1 LFPHKCKDNLPS
13 GGWCAPVEIY
23 GERLVAL
30 HARLVSERRDHV
42 NTLAECRHRQVVDEE
57 LSRARRHREE
67 RRRDRAHNAEP
78 ERDAQLTPRHTE
90 ASA

>member
-1 LFPHKCKDNLPS
+1 
-13 GGWCAPVEIY
+13 
-23 GERLVAL
+23 VAL
-30 HARLVSERRDHV
+30 HARLVSERRDPV
-42 NTLAECRHRQVVDEE
+42 SLAKCRLVQVVDEE